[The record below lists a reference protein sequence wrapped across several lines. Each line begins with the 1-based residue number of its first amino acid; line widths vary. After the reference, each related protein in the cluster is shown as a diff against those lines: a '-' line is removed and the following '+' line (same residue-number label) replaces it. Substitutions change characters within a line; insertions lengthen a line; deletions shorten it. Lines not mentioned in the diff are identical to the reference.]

1 MYDFRGGDA
10 ELLRFKFMK
19 GKAGLCEKVNRM
31 VKYLKELTVL
41 TLMGEEV

>member
-1 MYDFRGGDA
+1 M
-10 ELLRFKFMK
+10 RFKFLK
-19 GKAGLCEKVNRM
+19 GKAGLRKKVNHM